1 MFTITQKPHTLS
13 KLFQILNTHME
24 KIFLVIKYIN
34 DKSVQTHVV
43 CMYVGGR
50 CRYGRKTI
58 IFLNSHNTC
67 IKYQNICTK
76 GPLGRYTK
84 STTIWSKVLVLLF
97 VKLRSF
103 CYAMCKVSR
112 NWRSSHVKF
121 AKKCG
126 LTRNFYTKLLS
137 SFFQV
142 CSISALRISPRNVG
156 KELCRLFCEKN
167 M

>member
-1 MFTITQKPHTLS
+1 MFTNTQKPHTLP
-13 KLFQILNTHME
+13 KLFQTLNTHME

-43 CMYVGGR
+43 CMYVVVVVVMDA
-50 CRYGRKTI
+50 KLP
-58 IFLNSHNTC
+58 FFSNLHNTC

-76 GPLGRYTK
+76 GPLERYTK

-121 AKKCG
+121 AKKCS
-126 LTRNFYTKLLS
+126 LVRKFLYKIAFLI
-137 SFFQV
+137 FFRSV
-142 CSISALRISPRNVG
+142 
-156 KELCRLFCEKN
+156 
-167 M
+167 